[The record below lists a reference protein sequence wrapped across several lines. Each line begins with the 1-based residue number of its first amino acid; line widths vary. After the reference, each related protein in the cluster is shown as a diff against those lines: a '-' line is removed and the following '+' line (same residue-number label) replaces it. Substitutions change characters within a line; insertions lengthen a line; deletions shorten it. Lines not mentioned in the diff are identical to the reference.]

1 MWTVWCLENDH
12 MIRRLHED
20 PGIIGE
26 GGTGAPLGSL
36 DCLWDP
42 EFFSIGPGT
51 ETGARR
57 RCRNPEILY
66 SGDRTGALMHL
77 DPEVAWEPGGSLGM
91 PLRPCWNPEV
101 WIRRSFFWNLEE
113 PGDSSLD
120 HEIFDWNP
128 EAIGEPG
135 GTVLRL
141 PRQDYNRYLFGFRI
155 LPLGSWPLS
164 SSCAVFYFCRKS
176 LTCLEGAGVGVMTQ
190 VPGFSTSEEAGFRLL
205 HVFHSTFAMSD
216 VVFLAAVF
224 VGVASVVVEAMTSNL
239 RIGHAIFSLTAS
251 PIKNI
256 SAVGLHK

>member
-26 GGTGAPLGSL
+26 GGTRAPLGSL
-36 DCLWDP
+36 DCLWDT

-77 DPEVAWEPGGSLGM
+77 DPEAFEAMLESGGLD
-91 PLRPCWNPEV
+91 PEIV
-101 WIRRSFFWNLEE
+101 FWNLEE

-141 PRQDYNRYLFGFRI
+141 PRQDYYRYLFGFRI

-176 LTCLEGAGVGVMTQ
+176 LTSLEGAGVGVMTQ
-190 VPGFSTSEEAGFRLL
+190 VPGLRCFPRLEKQDL
-205 HVFHSTFAMSD
+205 DCSMCFTV
-216 VVFLAAVF
+216 L
-224 VGVASVVVEAMTSNL
+224 L
-239 RIGHAIFSLTAS
+239 Q
-251 PIKNI
+251 
-256 SAVGLHK
+256 

>member
-26 GGTGAPLGSL
+26 GGTRAPLGSL
-36 DCLWDP
+36 DCLWDT

-77 DPEVAWEPGGSLGM
+77 DPEAFEAMLESGGLD
-91 PLRPCWNPEV
+91 PEIV
-101 WIRRSFFWNLEE
+101 FWNLEE

-135 GTVLRL
+135 VKARKRRL
-141 PRQDYNRYLFGFRI
+141 SYTPPPRLARAALSVG
-155 LPLGSWPLS
+155 GLS
-164 SSCAVFYFCRKS
+164 SIS
-176 LTCLEGAGVGVMTQ
+176 
-190 VPGFSTSEEAGFRLL
+190 STSAEIMPNRDLLADAYRRLTSEALLLRGQVQEMMACRDLLIQEVRALARWELMECLQKRIDHWNPEKEYRCHLFLSGGFNHQSENL
-205 HVFHSTFAMSD
+205 SQ
-216 VVFLAAVF
+216 AATPR
-224 VGVASVVVEAMTSNL
+224 SV
-239 RIGHAIFSLTAS
+239 IGSRFSEGPS
-251 PIKNI
+251 F
-256 SAVGLHK
+256 